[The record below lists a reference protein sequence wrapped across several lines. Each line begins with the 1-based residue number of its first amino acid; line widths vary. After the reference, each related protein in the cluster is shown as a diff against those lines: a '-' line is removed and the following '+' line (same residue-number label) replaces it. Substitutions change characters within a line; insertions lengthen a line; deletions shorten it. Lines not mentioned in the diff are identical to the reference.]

1 MKNTKKATPASTPEK
16 IAGVSGQSNKNVKP
30 KTTQTTKKG
39 VGGLE
44 QHGSIKNSK

>member
-1 MKNTKKATPASTPEK
+1 MKNNKKATAAATPEK

-30 KTTQTTKKG
+30 KTQTTKKG